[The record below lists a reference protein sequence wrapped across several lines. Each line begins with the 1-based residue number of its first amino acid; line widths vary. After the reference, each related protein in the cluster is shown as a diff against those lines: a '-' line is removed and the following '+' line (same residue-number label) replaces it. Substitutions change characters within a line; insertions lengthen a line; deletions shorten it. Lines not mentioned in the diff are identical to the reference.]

1 MTWQEFKDYVDAQLA
16 EQGADAAIPIHY
28 IDISYPSLDH
38 EMNTP
43 SVSIGKPEDRQL
55 SIS

>member
-16 EQGADAAIPIHY
+16 EHGADATIPIWF

-38 EMNTP
+38 ESTTP
-43 SVSIGKPEDRQL
+43 SVGIGKPEDRQL